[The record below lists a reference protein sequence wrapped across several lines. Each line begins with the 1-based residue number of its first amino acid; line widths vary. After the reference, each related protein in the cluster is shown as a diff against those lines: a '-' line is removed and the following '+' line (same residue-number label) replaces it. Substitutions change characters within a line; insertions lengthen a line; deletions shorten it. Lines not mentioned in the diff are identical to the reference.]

1 MPKHHINID
10 EETMDVLKR
19 STITETS
26 VTLPPGQLERSL
38 YTKVNKV
45 LETAGG
51 KWNKKAKAHVF
62 PEDPKEALGMAID
75 KGAILDTKKA
85 TQAFY
90 TPPEIARTVIQ
101 HASISHGHHVLE
113 PSAGKGNI
121 AVHLWPDGIGTH
133 PINRGG
139 RTLLIE
145 NDPKSCEVLRKEFDP
160 DHVLE
165 QDFLTVIPNPATG
178 FDRVVMNPPFTGGQD
193 IEHVTHAFKFL
204 KPGGRLVAITSPS
217 WQTKQDKKS
226 ATFRQLVE
234 DHGRIAEEFSE
245 GSFKES
251 GANVRTLLVI
261 LDR

>member
-1 MPKHHINID
+1 MQKHHINID
-10 EETMDVLKR
+10 DETMDVLKR
-19 STITETS
+19 STITQTS
-26 VTLPPGQLERSL
+26 VTLPPSQLERSL

-51 KWNKKAKAHVF
+51 KWNKKEKAHVF
-62 PEDPKEALGMAID
+62 QSDPKEALGMAIE

-90 TPPEIARTVIQ
+90 TPAALASIVVQ
-101 HASISHGHHVLE
+101 HASVRGKTVLE
-113 PSAGKGNI
+113 PSAGEG
-121 AVHLWPDGIGTH
+121 ALAMACSADGAK
-133 PINRGG
+133 NVVC
-139 RTLLIE
+139 IE
-145 NDPKSCEVLRKEFDP
+145 IDPKSATHLIKQGFNVQTGDFMKQAP
-160 DHVLE
+160 DV
-165 QDFLTVIPNPATG
+165 F

-217 WQTKQDKKS
+217 WQTKQDRKS
-226 ATFRQLVE
+226 AAFRKLVE

-251 GANVRTLLVI
+251 GTNVRTLLVV
-261 LDR
+261 LDA